1 MGITIEEKIQKH
13 LDDKYNTIEKVKTY
27 GEVFTPFWLIREM
40 LDKVPKDVWKNP
52 HETWLDP
59 CAGLGNF
66 HCIVLERLLISL
78 SDWESDIE
86 KRYKH
91 IIEKQLYFIELNPKS
106 VKFIEEIFNPEKKYK
121 MNLVCADSLDPDH
134 PGWDEVGY
142 MWDEDDKEII
152 KSRREYKKV
161 FERKQVKK
169 IEIEVDEDTELYRKE

>member
-91 IIEKQLYFIELNPKS
+91 IIE
-106 VKFIEEIFNPEKKYK
+106 YK